1 MLCRDKGRSA
11 GGTDVVRLVA
21 FPRARPLMPVIGPQR
36 IRDRYETILAAA
48 TRAFAEHGY
57 EDTSITEIAKSADVS
72 DGLIYKYFASK
83 RDLLEHV
90 LRAFY
95 ERVIADLGGKVARG
109 QNFGERLYIL
119 ISEHLSTF
127 VAERHLCRLFISE
140 VRIASDY
147 RGSAIQQLNRRYTSV
162 LVKMVD
168 DAIASGEIKAG
179 VDPRVVR
186 DMLFGGIEHA
196 AWRHVAGRQALDV
209 PQLAREMTGIFL
221 TGLRPAVP
229 EAAR

>member
-1 MLCRDKGRSA
+1 M
-11 GGTDVVRLVA
+11 
-21 FPRARPLMPVIGPQR
+21 MPVIGPER

-48 TRAFAEHGY
+48 TRAFAEKGY
-57 EDTSITEIAKSADVS
+57 ESTSITEIAQSADVS

-95 ERVIADLGGKVARG
+95 ERVIADLDAKVARG
-109 QNFGERLYIL
+109 KSFGERLYIL

-168 DAIASGEIKAG
+168 AAVASGEIRAG

-196 AWRHVAGRQALDV
+196 AWRHVVGRLPLDV
-209 PQLAREMTGIFL
+209 PRLAREMTDVFL
-221 TGLRPAVP
+221 AGLCT
-229 EAAR
+229 AAEPSS